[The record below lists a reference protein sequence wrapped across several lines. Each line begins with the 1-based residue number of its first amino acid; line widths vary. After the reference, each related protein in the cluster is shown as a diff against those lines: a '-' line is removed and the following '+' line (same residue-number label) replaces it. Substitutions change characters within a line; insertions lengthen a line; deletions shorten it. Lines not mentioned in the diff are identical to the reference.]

1 MSSLSDPS
9 LRGQTPTAQGTPDVG
24 YWRSLSQL
32 HGVEDPNIGAE
43 FVPDQLEP
51 MDGTTRRRFM
61 QIMGAS
67 VAMASAVGCTRVHR
81 YVVPAA
87 RGIEGRTIGQTQPYA
102 TAMEVAGVAI
112 GLLAQSY
119 EGRPIR
125 LDGNPLH
132 PANKGSVNSWAVASV
147 LGLYDPDRSQ
157 AIKYRANTKTSV
169 TDKSWDD
176 VKTAFRDLRN
186 TNTNNQG
193 EGLRVL
199 SEATSSATLQGL
211 KANLKAAFPKAQWI
225 EYEPVGRDNERLG
238 TKMLFGT
245 PLRAHYDLAKAEII
259 VDLDADLLGAHPAA
273 LQYTRDYAAN
283 RSPEAVLAKKA
294 SYNRLYSVESNLS
307 TTGGSADH
315 RLAWRSSDMK
325 KFVAAL
331 AAQVG
336 ALLKSQAPTEHAL
349 GNAKADRYLT
359 AMAKDLVANKGKCA
373 IAVGFRH
380 GPEVH
385 ALVHDLNNQL
395 GNVGKTV
402 LYYAAPEGDAPT
414 GYQALAALTKEMA
427 AGKVNTLFILGS
439 NPVYS
444 APKDLNF
451 TEALAKVPNSI
462 HVGSYKDETAENVTW
477 HLPQSHYL
485 EAWSDAR
492 SWNGTHSV
500 VQPLI
505 EPLYKTRSH
514 SEVLNLFIT
523 GQVVKSYDLTRN
535 AFKTAYAAGGEAGWK
550 KALQDGIVADSAWKP
565 VEPKVATSTAD
576 NRAMAVLLATM
587 LSDAPAPAAAADLEA
602 VFVPDS
608 KVFDGRFTNNAW
620 LQEIPDFITKLTW
633 DNAILLSYATAA
645 RLGIKHQQMVNAT
658 LNGQTV
664 KAAVYVQPGQAN
676 DSATL
681 LLGYGRK
688 AAGVVGGTAVGRVET
703 VGFDFTPLRS
713 SAAMDIVSGLKL
725 TPLSEWYT
733 FASTMEHSQID
744 TTGQRERDRR
754 ADILIRSDTL
764 EHFKKEPGAIKHKV
778 HELPQVK
785 LFDNP
790 LEFQVK
796 GEYKWGMAIDL
807 SKCTGCNACVVA
819 CQSENNIPVVGK
831 EQVIRQ
837 REMHWLRIDRYF
849 SGDSQ
854 SLEDVTVV
862 HQPMMCVHCENA
874 PCEQVCPVAATV
886 HSADGTNDMIYN
898 RCIGTRYCAN
908 NCPFK
913 VRRFNFFNYHK
924 QLDDEKNNVIRLTF
938 NPEVTVR
945 SRGVM
950 EKCTYCIQRIRAAKI
965 RVKNEAIKNN
975 DPENKIKDGDIITAC
990 QQACPA
996 GAITFGDLNN
1006 KASQVS
1012 QLQESQRGYKM
1023 LEDLNVRPR
1032 TAYLARIRNPNPEL
1046 EAASSKKEAGHG
1058 HG

>member
-1 MSSLSDPS
+1 M
-9 LRGQTPTAQGTPDVG
+9 T
-24 YWRSLSQL
+24 
-32 HGVEDPNIGAE
+32 DPNIGAE

-67 VAMASAVGCTRVHR
+67 VAMAGAVGCTRVHR

-132 PANKGSVNSWAVASV
+132 PANKGSINSWAVASV

-157 AIKYRANTKTSV
+157 TIKFQANNKTAV
-169 TDKSWDD
+169 VEKSWDD
-176 VKTAFRDLRN
+176 VKTAFRDLRT

-199 SEATSSATLQGL
+199 SEATSSATLLSL
-211 KANLKAAFPKAQWI
+211 KANLKSAFPKAQWI

-238 TKMLFGT
+238 TKMLFGA
-245 PLRAHYDLAKAEII
+245 PLRAHYDLSKAEII
-259 VDLDADLLGAHPAA
+259 LDLEADLLGTHPAA
-273 LQYTRDYAAN
+273 LQYTRDFASN
-283 RSPEAVLAKKA
+283 RNPEAVLAKKS

-315 RLAWRSSDMK
+315 RLAWRSSEMK

-336 ALLKSQAPTEHAL
+336 ALLKSQAPSEHPL

-359 AMAKDLVANKGKCA
+359 AMAKDLVANKGKSA
-373 IAVGFRH
+373 VAVGFRH
-380 GPEVH
+380 PPEVH

-402 LYYAAPEGDAPT
+402 QYFAAPEGDAPT

-427 AGKVNTLFILGS
+427 DKKVYTLFILGC

-451 TEALAKVPNSI
+451 AEALAKVGQSI
-462 HVGSYKDETAENVTW
+462 HVGQYLDETAERCTW

-505 EPLYKTRSH
+505 EPLYKSRSQ
-514 SEVLNLFIT
+514 SEVLNLFLT
-523 GQVVKSYDLTRN
+523 GQVAKSYDLTRN
-535 AFKTAYAAGGEAGWK
+535 AFKAIYPNGSEATWK
-550 KALQDGIVADSAWKP
+550 KALQDGVVADSAWKP

-587 LSDAPAPAAAADLEA
+587 LSDAPAPAAAAELEA
-602 VFVPDS
+602 VFVPDT

-688 AAGVVGGTAVGRVET
+688 AAGVVGGTVVGRVDT
-703 VGFDFTPLRS
+703 VGFDFNPLRS
-713 SAAMDIVSGLKL
+713 SAAMDIATGLKL
-725 TPLSEWYT
+725 TPLNEWYT
-733 FASTMEHSQID
+733 FASTQEHSQID
-744 TTGQRERDRR
+744 TTGQRERDKR

-764 EHFKKEPGAIKHKV
+764 QHFKKEPGAIKHKV

-790 LEFQVK
+790 LEFQAK
-796 GEYKWGMAIDL
+796 GEYKWGMTIDL

-831 EQVIRQ
+831 DQVIRQ

-886 HSADGTNDMIYN
+886 HSADGTNDMVYN

-950 EKCTYCIQRIRAAKI
+950 EKCTYCIQRIRAAKV

-975 DPENKIKDGDIITAC
+975 NPDNKIKDGDIITAC

-996 GAITFGDLNN
+996 SAITFGDLNN

-1012 QLQESQRGYKM
+1012 QLQESPRGYKM

-1046 EAASSKKEAGHG
+1046 EAASHKKEAGHG